1 MTTAIDSNILVAL
14 WDADDTLHRSAR
26 QLLEEASETGQ
37 LVING
42 LVYAELLAAPGRSEE
57 FLDRFCEETGIR
69 IEWELKE
76 RVCREAGN
84 AYQEYA
90 ERSRKQGTNGP
101 RRILA
106 DFLIGAHALVNGYR
120 LLTLDGRMYRAAFP
134 KLRVETI

>member
-14 WDADDTLHRSAR
+14 WDADDTLHGSAR
-26 QLLEEASETGQ
+26 QLLEEATEAGQ

-69 IEWELKE
+69 VEWELKE

-84 AYQEYA
+84 ADQKEA
-90 ERSRKQGTNGP
+90 ERRRKQGTNGP

-106 DFLIGAHALVNGYR
+106 DFLIGAHALVNGYQI
-120 LLTLDGRMYRAAFP
+120 GRASC
-134 KLRVETI
+134 